1 MVTVSFCPNC
11 YHPAPGEFCPQC
23 GQEQKERRTTVRAL
37 VGEFVDEQF
46 GVNNRL
52 PRTLRLLLF
61 RPGYLTNDYFDGRI
75 RQYIPPLRLYL
86 LTSLVFFGL
95 FLLAQSS
102 PVTIKREAE
111 QAREEIARD
120 RATPPPT
127 AAAGEE
133 RRFIGVRIGVRNP
146 GEETDNWVRDAEV
159 NLVYPPLTR
168 AAQRNLEKL
177 APLGQEEATRRI
189 IRTALAEMPKVFFVL
204 LPIYAF
210 LLFVFFHKQRRYY
223 VEHFVFALHLHAFA
237 FLAMLPLPVLDMPVL
252 PRASSAIGDVLSIPI
267 LLFVFGYIFVAL
279 KRVYRQGWLI
289 TGAKYVVLWALYMC
303 VFSAGVLVAAVLAL
317 TTV

>member
-1 MVTVSFCPNC
+1 MVTATFCPNC
-11 YHPAPGEFCPQC
+11 YHPEPGQYCPQC

-61 RPGYLTNDYFDGRI
+61 RPGFLTNDYFDGRI

-86 LTSLVFFGL
+86 LTSLVFFAL

-102 PVTIKREAE
+102 PVTIKREADD
-111 QAREEIARD
+111 AREQIARD
-120 RATPPPT
+120 RAARGPT
-127 AAAGEE
+127 DSANEK
-133 RRFIGVRIGVRNP
+133 RRFIGVRIPVEN
-146 GEETDNWVRDAEV
+146 TDNWVRDAEV

-168 AAQRNLEKL
+168 AAQRNLQEL

-189 IRTALAEMPKVFFVL
+189 VRTALAEMPKVFFVL

-210 LLFVFFHKQRRYY
+210 LLFIFFHKQRRYY

-237 FLAMLPLPVLDMPVL
+237 FLAMLPLPIFDMPVL
-252 PRASSAIGDVLSIPI
+252 PRASATVGDILFIPI
-267 LLFVFGYIFVAL
+267 LLFVFGYIFLAL